1 MKSTKIRNAE
11 GLDREIYRRRLRLKE
26 IESTLGKNMVDL
38 PGQVPKMALYAFLGK
53 KQKADIGGGLP
64 GQLMMMAMENEK
76 LQSSLADLIDR
87 IADKI
92 GEGIQK
98 LTHAVLDRKKDP

>member
-1 MKSTKIRNAE
+1 MKSRKIRNME

-26 IESTLGKNMVDL
+26 IESTLGKNMEEL
-38 PGQVPKMALYAFLGK
+38 PGQVPKMALYAFLGS
-53 KQKADIGGGLP
+53 KQKAGTGTGLP

-87 IADKI
+87 LADKI